1 MTTETATET
10 EMTVVTVT
18 TVIVRT
24 RETVIDM
31 RNEDIVQ
38 DHTQTQNRHQKAVTE
53 ETIVKR
59 RRKREDVQEAD

>member
-1 MTTETATET
+1 VTTETATET